1 MPWNSQGGGGWQGGG
16 GPGPWGG
23 RPGGGQQPPDLE
35 ELLRR
40 SQEKVKSLFPGG
52 GPVGAGR
59 KGILLVALA
68 IVGLWLASGIYTIQP
83 DEQGL
88 VTRFGKLDRVT
99 TPGLKYHL
107 PTPIE
112 AVEKVPVTRVNRV
125 EVGFRSAGQATGTRT
140 TGSARDVS
148 DEALMLTGDEN
159 IIDINFVVLWRIGS
173 AADFRFNVRDPE
185 NTVKAAA
192 ESVMR
197 EIVGQT
203 PIVEATTEGRRAIEL
218 RAREQLQQLM
228 VEYGTGVL
236 IDEVQLQKSDPPAE
250 VIDSFRDVQRA
261 QADRE
266 RAQNEAE
273 SFANDII
280 PRARGEAERLL
291 QEAQAYRQEVT
302 ARSTG
307 DAQRFKSI
315 LTEYLKAQ
323 DVTTRRLYLETME
336 AVLKGVN
343 KVIIDGPTGSNGV
356 VPYLPLPELDR
367 KAREQRSP
375 APAAQLDGAQGAA
388 Q

>member
-1 MPWNSQGGGGWQGGG
+1 MPWNSQGGGWQGGG

-40 SQEKVKSLFPGG
+40 SQEKVKNLFPGG
-52 GPVGAGR
+52 GPSSVGS
-59 KGILLVALA
+59 KGLLLIGLA
-68 IVGLWLASGIYTIQP
+68 IVGLWLASGIYTVQP

-88 VTRFGKLDRVT
+88 VTRFGEWTRTT
-99 TPGLKYHL
+99 TPGLRYHL

-125 EVGFRSAGQATGTRT
+125 EIGFRSAGQPATTRT
-140 TGSARDVS
+140 TSARDVS

-173 AADFRFNVRDPE
+173 ASDFRFNVRDPE

-197 EIVGQT
+197 EIIGQT

-218 RAREQLQQLM
+218 RAREQLQALM
-228 VEYGTGVL
+228 TEYGTGIL
-236 IDEVQLQKSDPPAE
+236 IDEVQLQKADPPAE

-273 SFANDII
+273 AFANDIS
-280 PRARGEAERLL
+280 PRARGEAERVL
-291 QEAQAYRQEVT
+291 QEAQAYRQEAT
-302 ARSTG
+302 ARATG
-307 DAQRFKSI
+307 EAQRFKSI
-315 LTEYLKAQ
+315 LAEYLKAE
-323 DVTTRRLYLETME
+323 DVTARRLYLETME
-336 AVLKGVN
+336 EVLKGGT
-343 KVIIDGPTGSNGV
+343 KVIIDEKQGANGV
-356 VPYLPLPELDR
+356 VPYLPLPELGRRAPSNQSD
-367 KAREQRSP
+367 
-375 APAAQLDGAQGAA
+375 APAATDNVQGAA